1 MLKELEERKLEII
14 NLEEE
19 VKNYK
24 NMDEASIRNVNI
36 LSLMMIILVKC
47 W

>member
-47 W
+47 